1 MVDTG
6 KSRKNLILHLADSL
20 DMIRNNHFYNHSKQ
34 AIKLTHFKGKFRMK
48 TQIYSSKK
56 CPLHSENMYY
66 SNYILPVF
74 RTNFLKLIFWKLV
87 SNYLATLNLENV
99 NLLSKPNVNPKN
111 GVAYKK
117 NV

>member
-1 MVDTG
+1 
-6 KSRKNLILHLADSL
+6 
-20 DMIRNNHFYNHSKQ
+20 
-34 AIKLTHFKGKFRMK
+34 MK

-117 NV
+117 TCSVD

>member
-1 MVDTG
+1 
-6 KSRKNLILHLADSL
+6 
-20 DMIRNNHFYNHSKQ
+20 
-34 AIKLTHFKGKFRMK
+34 
-48 TQIYSSKK
+48 
-56 CPLHSENMYY
+56 MYY